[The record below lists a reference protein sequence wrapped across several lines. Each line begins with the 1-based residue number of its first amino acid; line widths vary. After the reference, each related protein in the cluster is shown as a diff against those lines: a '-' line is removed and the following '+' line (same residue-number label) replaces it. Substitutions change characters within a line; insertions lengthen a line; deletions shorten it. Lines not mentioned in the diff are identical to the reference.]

1 VVIPDGARRALARRL
16 EARRRER
23 WPELVEL
30 TVRYRASFAY
40 VEGTTSDDDAL
51 PLCRLR
57 YLGSPDDWGFAVYLA
72 SKEGYEDSILPRG
85 SFTGAPEEALD
96 CACGLYLND
105 ITAWSDARSQGGAG
119 SRENF

>member
-1 VVIPDGARRALARRL
+1 MPIPEGARRVLARRL
-16 EARRRER
+16 EIRRQER
-23 WPELVEL
+23 WPELQDL
-30 TVRYRASFAY
+30 KISYRADFAY
-40 VEGTTSDDDAL
+40 IEGTTNDG
-51 PLCRLR
+51 PLKLFRLR
-57 YLGSPDDWGFAVYLA
+57 YHRSPDGWGFAVYLA

-105 ITAWSDARSQGGAG
+105 ISAWIEACTND